1 MDKKQKKSE
10 SFILEHQKEA
20 FDELIAIGHA
30 CISLLRDH
38 LPISL
43 RFNTMLVGPSGSGK
57 SHLAR
62 IVAAE
67 LGIPFLPITVT
78 SWILLGS
85 ADRAGVRT
93 WQMILSF
100 LNKNANAPGVMI
112 FLDEIDKLADCNTS
126 WDIHLK
132 CEVFNLLDLQ
142 IPSGVKDDTD
152 DEINDDYVSKA
163 QKKLSNRT
171 FIMAAGAFQHI
182 WEARARTKV
191 GFHSQPAS
199 SPRIDLNILA
209 KTLPR
214 EVTNRFRSKVIILPQ
229 LTEADYHRMLQ
240 LTAPRLPTFVQ
251 QTFLLMGERRIPGA
265 LNCHQGCRFVEEL
278 LLDVFIQEH
287 DAILDKTIE
296 RLGTE
301 HSKISP

>member
-1 MDKKQKKSE
+1 MDQNKKKSE
-10 SFILEHQKEA
+10 SFILEHQKDA
-20 FDELIAIGHA
+20 FHQLIAIGNA
-30 CISLLRDH
+30 CISLLRNH

-43 RFNTMLVGPSGSGK
+43 RFNTMLIGPSGSGK

-62 IVAAE
+62 MVAAE

-100 LNKNANAPGVMI
+100 LNKNAKAPGVMI

-132 CEVFNLLDLQ
+132 CEVFNLLDFQ
-142 IPSGVKDDTD
+142 IPSGVRDDAD
-152 DEINDDYVSKA
+152 DEINDDCMSRA
-163 QKKLSNRT
+163 QKVLSART
-171 FIMAAGAFQHI
+171 FIVAAGAFQHI
-182 WEARARTKV
+182 WEARACAKV
-191 GFHSQPAS
+191 GFQLQPTCT
-199 SPRIDLNILA
+199 SPINLNILA

-214 EVTNRFRSKVIILPQ
+214 ELTNRFRSKVIVLPQ

-240 LTAPRLPTFVQ
+240 LTASRLPTFLMK
-251 QTFLLMGERRIPGA
+251 TFLLMGERRIPAA
-265 LNCHQGCRFVEEL
+265 LNCQQGCRFVEEL
-278 LLDVFIQEH
+278 LLDVLMQEH

-296 RLGTE
+296 RLRTE
-301 HSKISP
+301 QSKIFP